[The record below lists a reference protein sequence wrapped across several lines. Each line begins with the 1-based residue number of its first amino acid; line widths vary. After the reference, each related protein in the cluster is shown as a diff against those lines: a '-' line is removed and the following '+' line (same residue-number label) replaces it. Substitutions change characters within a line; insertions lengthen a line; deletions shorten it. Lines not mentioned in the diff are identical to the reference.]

1 MKKKEE
7 QNLLWLTTLATL
19 FIFWTLMFALQ
30 DQAIIDNPENPLNK
44 NAGRIVHL
52 KEILRIKD
60 EGIDF
65 YFKEPWEIDVAEDGS
80 IFVKEFNQIYKF
92 DSCGKF
98 VKNIARKGQGPG
110 EVMIEIEN
118 IIVQDNEI
126 IFSCASMNKLIKM
139 DLDGNFIEELIPNKR
154 ISKLVAYY
162 KKKYFFL
169 DFMVK
174 SFEKVKGFQEYNQN
188 LYAIDKDGNVTPTDY
203 SFPIK
208 EFFTIMSFRGESR
221 PHWITVTRLY
231 RSKTYNQYVYVCH
244 TQDYLIKQFDLEK
257 FQISRIFRRAYPR
270 AKFKQDKNRP
280 FKFYNDVYRLLI
292 YKGNVWALTSTL
304 DKEKGVLIDVFNE
317 EGKYLDNFYLP
328 LLKSKTGDCFFQLYF
343 PMVIMGDYLYAI
355 EHDEDWNFY
364 VAKYEIIDEG

>member
-19 FIFWTLMFALQ
+19 LIFWTLMFALQ

-80 IFVKEFNQIYKF
+80 IFVKEFNQ
-92 DSCGKF
+92 
-98 VKNIARKGQGPG
+98 
-110 EVMIEIEN
+110 
-118 IIVQDNEI
+118 
-126 IFSCASMNKLIKM
+126 
-139 DLDGNFIEELIPNKR
+139 
-154 ISKLVAYY
+154 
-162 KKKYFFL
+162 
-169 DFMVK
+169 
-174 SFEKVKGFQEYNQN
+174 
-188 LYAIDKDGNVTPTDY
+188 
-203 SFPIK
+203 
-208 EFFTIMSFRGESR
+208 
-221 PHWITVTRLY
+221 TVTRLY

-257 FQISRIFRRAYPR
+257 FQISRIFRRAYAR
-270 AKFKQDKNRP
+270 AKFQQDENRP

-317 EGKYLDNFYLP
+317 EGEYLDNFYLR
-328 LLKSKTGDCFFQLYF
+328 LLKSKTGDCFYQLYF

-355 EHDEDWNFY
+355 EHDEDWIFY